1 MRIALLTSSRADLG
15 IQRPLIRALAS
26 DPDIQL
32 TVIAFGSH
40 LDPRFGMTIDEV
52 RASHSGDLLELPP
65 VLKEDAPAD
74 IGLAMAATMEQFT
87 AVWKDGTYDR
97 IVALGDRY
105 EMFSAVYASVP
116 FGIPIAHIHGGET
129 TKGAID
135 NAFRNA
141 ITHAAS
147 MHFVAAEPYRKR
159 VIEMLGHDE
168 GVHLTGALSID
179 NLRELELFDTR
190 EILERTG
197 VDLERPTLLITYHPE
212 TIDRASWER
221 DWSVLEQVLR
231 DTAGEFQ
238 ALVTLPN
245 ADTGG
250 LQLRQRWT
258 DLAREQAHVT
268 AVDSLGARLY
278 LSCMAHCSMM
288 LGNTSSGYIEASFF
302 PKHVIDL
309 GERQT
314 GRMVTSNIRR
324 CPMDAGTIREAVAM
338 AGSAPPP
345 AVDHPYGDGHAAERM
360 VERLKTKA

>member
-1 MRIALLTSSRADLG
+1 
-15 IQRPLIRALAS
+15 
-26 DPDIQL
+26 
-32 TVIAFGSH
+32 
-40 LDPRFGMTIDEV
+40 
-52 RASHSGDLLELPP
+52 
-65 VLKEDAPAD
+65 
-74 IGLAMAATMEQFT
+74 
-87 AVWKDGTYDR
+87 
-97 IVALGDRY
+97 
-105 EMFSAVYASVP
+105 
-116 FGIPIAHIHGGET
+116 
-129 TKGAID
+129 
-135 NAFRNA
+135 
-141 ITHAAS
+141 
-147 MHFVAAEPYRKR
+147 
-159 VIEMLGHDE
+159 
-168 GVHLTGALSID
+168 
-179 NLRELELFDTR
+179 
-190 EILERTG
+190 
-197 VDLERPTLLITYHPE
+197 
-212 TIDRASWER
+212 
-221 DWSVLEQVLR
+221 
-231 DTAGEFQ
+231 TAGEFQ

-324 CPMDAGTIREAVAM
+324 CPMDAGTILEAVAM